1 MCCQSLNLSACL
13 SLKRVSLLSHSF
25 ARFQEVRIVVR
36 HFAGFLPGICI
47 FHCVRGEM
55 VHIVVRGLFEGRS
68 PGLNEAAPLELL
80 PNNFEPSRN
89 VGAARAS
96 SRGLKFG
103 GNL

>member
-1 MCCQSLNLSACL
+1 
-13 SLKRVSLLSHSF
+13 
-25 ARFQEVRIVVR
+25 
-36 HFAGFLPGICI
+36 
-47 FHCVRGEM
+47 M